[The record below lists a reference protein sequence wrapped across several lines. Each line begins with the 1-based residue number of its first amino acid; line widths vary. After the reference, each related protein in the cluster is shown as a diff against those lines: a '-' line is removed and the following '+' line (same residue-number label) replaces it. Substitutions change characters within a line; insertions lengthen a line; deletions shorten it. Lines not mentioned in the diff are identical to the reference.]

1 EFNKFCDKNYV
12 QQSMSKAGCPYDN
25 AVMERF
31 YNTLKH
37 EFYYLYMFD
46 SNDILDQKLYE
57 FVYGKYNHV
66 RPHRANGGLTPYAAR
81 CRAA

>member
-1 EFNKFCDKNYV
+1 MPK
-12 QQSMSKAGCPYDN
+12 
-25 AVMERF
+25 